1 MLLVNSASKYLEGRR
16 SLRGIV
22 ARLPGIKCLVLGFS
36 SISDETL
43 TEAPSPYDSNCW
55 WDLKPKTTTSRGPP
69 QPSRQ
74 AHFLVEK
81 IPLPLIQKEQVVS
94 KWRKNE
100 Q

>member
-43 TEAPSPYDSNCW
+43 TEAPSSYDSNC
-55 WDLKPKTTTSRGPP
+55 
-69 QPSRQ
+69 
-74 AHFLVEK
+74 
-81 IPLPLIQKEQVVS
+81 
-94 KWRKNE
+94 
-100 Q
+100 